1 MTLLQ
6 KLRLVFVGFLLLVLT
21 TSADAFSYTVTVAE
35 QELQEYLSLIKPL
48 EKRSRLYRIKL
59 SDPRVK
65 LIKGDERI
73 HFSVQMALSLLG
85 AVHTQGRAEVSGEVE
100 YNPETSQF
108 FLIRPEVE
116 AIEVAGISERTS
128 QKIKSVLQ
136 KVIGTTFSKVKVYQL
151 QDDDVKQKMLKAVLE
166 SVVVGQDEQLRL
178 TLKVF

>member
-6 KLRLVFVGFLLLVLT
+6 KLRFVSVGFLFWVLT
-21 TSADAFSYTVTVAE
+21 TNAHAFSYTVTVAE

-48 EKRSRLYRIKL
+48 EKRSRLYRITL
-59 SDPRVK
+59 SDPRVN
-65 LIKGDERI
+65 LVKGDERI

-85 AVHTQGRAEVSGEVE
+85 AVHSQGSVEVSGEVE

-108 FLIRPEVE
+108 FLIRPQVE
-116 AIEVAGISERTS
+116 AIEMAGIPERTS

-136 KVIGTTFSKVKVYQL
+136 QVISTAFSKVKVYQL
-151 QDDDVKQKMLKAVLE
+151 QDSDVKQRMLKAVLE